1 MPATPDVKES
11 VTIAVPAYVPEVPRA
26 GEIAEHLRRALA
38 SVQDQTEPEL
48 HCVVF
53 DNSPDPTVV
62 RAMVN
67 SMGDAR
73 FRYSH
78 NEANVGLLGSLNR
91 AIAEVETGLLG
102 FVHGDDE
109 LHPEYVGSMRR
120 TLRQN
125 PDAAGALCGAQ
136 VVDMQGVEI
145 RPLADRIKSVIAP
158 SHKVPVRLSGERAVT
173 RLMFGMWAYSPASML
188 RPRLLNGLRFNENNL
203 YSGDTEFIVD
213 LLAGGGQ
220 LIYTPE
226 RLYRYRRHGESG
238 TVQMTRDGTRARLER
253 EFFDAKAV
261 ELSASGMPWAALAA
275 RARPFARLAALGN
288 VGHSA
293 AARAYR

>member
-1 MPATPDVKES
+1 MPSTPEVKES

-26 GEIAEHLRRALA
+26 REIAEHLRRALA
-38 SVQDQTEPEL
+38 SVRDQTEPDL
-48 HCVVF
+48 QCVVF
-53 DNSPDPTVV
+53 DNTPDPTVV
-62 RAMVN
+62 RALVH

-78 NEANVGLLGSLNR
+78 NQANVGLLGSLNS
-91 AIAEVETGLLG
+91 AIAQVETELLG

-120 TLRQN
+120 TIRQN

-136 VVDMQGVEI
+136 VIDMQGVEI
-145 RPLADRIKSVIAP
+145 RPMADRIKSVIAP
-158 SHKVPVRLSGERAVT
+158 SHKVPVRLNGEGAVT

-188 RPRLLNGLRFNENNL
+188 RPRLLNGLRFNEDNL

-261 ELSASGMPWAALAA
+261 ELSASGMRWAALAA
-275 RARPFARLAALGN
+275 RARPFSRLAALGS